1 MRYPLVLA
9 LVAAASLNGT
19 SASFAQTPGQPS
31 RSQLDSDLA
40 RASGVG
46 ELLHVADRYA
56 GSGYQQEAKAI
67 VDRAAQKARSASDWQ
82 SVAAAYL
89 RLGYM
94 DNANA
99 AQRKSRDISR

>member
-1 MRYPLVLA
+1 MRSPLVLA
-9 LVAAASLNGT
+9 LVGAASLTGT
-19 SASFAQTPGQPS
+19 STSFAQSPAQPS

-40 RASGVG
+40 RATGVG
-46 ELLHVADRYA
+46 ELLQAADRYA
-56 GSGYQQEAKAI
+56 SSGYQQEAKAI
-67 VDRAAQKARSASDWQ
+67 VDRAAQKARSSSDWH

-99 AQRKSRDISR
+99 AQRRARDISR